1 MASIATA
8 GKHRNLHQR
17 FYCLSQ
23 KYEHPYDA
31 KHVKRESKCYGDV
44 DVDGSDDGHDETT
57 DVLFKVA

>member
-1 MASIATA
+1 
-8 GKHRNLHQR
+8 
-17 FYCLSQ
+17 LSQ
-23 KYEHPYDA
+23 KYEDPYDA